1 MKKLITLLLVLT
13 GMVGTVSAKTIYFAN
28 NFSNINSLKLHL
40 YTGGTNNGWPGA
52 DFPSPQSYTIDG
64 YSVYA
69 LDLGNYEN
77 FIITFKF
84 NNEETLRESQSAS
97 SSAYEEGD
105 YIDFTSNWNN
115 GKVALTSALTV
126 YNYSLEVS
134 SSISPLNLYV
144 WNSDGITLNGAYPGN
159 SISGEGFTCKSFKEN
174 LSVLFNQGNDAS
186 KTIDM
191 TAIPGTNKYF
201 ICGMNNADGAWGEIV
216 KTNAAG
222 YATYVSTKN
231 LEIPENTAYCAEDNG
246 NGSATA
252 HAVTKPAGTTAML
265 IKGNA
270 NTTYHFGTRSAVSNE
285 NLTYTNA
292 FKAGGSTIY
301 SQDNSNNYN
310 YVLNG
315 DAFYLAK
322 SQANGGTTVASGK
335 AYLQL
340 SKQAGTGANARV
352 LIFPGDDE
360 TQGINAIP
368 TAKANDGAYYNLSG
382 QRVNAPT
389 KGLYIQNGKKMIV
402 K

>member
-84 NNEETLRESQSAS
+84 NDNDSWQRQSQSAS

-115 GKVALTSALTV
+115 NEVALTSALTV
-126 YNYSLEVS
+126 YNYSFEVS

-159 SISGEGFTCKSFKEN
+159 SITGEGFSCKSFKEN
-174 LSVLFNQGNDAS
+174 LNVIYNQGNEAS

-201 ICGMNNADGAWGEIV
+201 ICGMNNADGVWGEAV

-231 LEIPENTAYCAEDNG
+231 LEIPENTAYCAKDNE

-252 HAVTKPAGTTAML
+252 YAVTNPAGSTAML

-270 NTTYHFGTRSAVSNE
+270 NTTYHFGTRSADSNE
-285 NLTYTNA
+285 SLTYTNA
-292 FKAGGSTIY
+292 FKAGNGGTIAGGSGP
-301 SQDNSNNYN
+301 YN

-315 DAFYLAK
+315 DAFFLAK
-322 SQANGGTTVASGK
+322 SSGTTVASGK

-340 SKQAGTGANARV
+340 SKQAGAGSNARV
-352 LIFPGDDE
+352 LIFPDDDE